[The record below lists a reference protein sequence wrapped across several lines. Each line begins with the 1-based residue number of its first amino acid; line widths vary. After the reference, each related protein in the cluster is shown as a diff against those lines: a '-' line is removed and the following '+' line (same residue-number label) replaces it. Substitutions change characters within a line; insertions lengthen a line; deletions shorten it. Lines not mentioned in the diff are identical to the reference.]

1 MMVAWISGHGAD
13 EEKWSDFGNVL
24 VETKPGFSG
33 ASCSPRLLVQ
43 VTRSIEFPFA
53 EMGKKTGGTDLGEK

>member
-1 MMVAWISGHGAD
+1 MVAWISGHGAD
-13 EEKWSDFGNVL
+13 GEKLSDFGNIL
-24 VETKPGFSG
+24 VDPTGFSG